1 MSCRHNRFEQKVAFC
16 LAGLVTFASPALA
29 QTSPKSDAAQP
40 AIIYDNGT
48 IITME
53 GDRPKRVQVVVEQGG
68 QIAFAGRRTQA
79 RRQFPT
85 ATRRD
90 LNGQTLVPGFIDGH
104 GHLYLTGFSGQMASV
119 LPSPD
124 GPGTDFD
131 AVVNTTRT
139 WMTSEAGKR
148 FIATFGWV
156 IANGYDDSQLRER
169 ASPTAEVLDR
179 ISTEYPVMVIHQSG
193 HIAAL
198 NTRGL
203 ATAGFSR
210 DTPNPEGGIL
220 RRKDDGSPNGVIEEA
235 ALTNLV
241 NGILSKTTAAFD
253 DNSIRTGQQLY
264 IRHGYTTAQEGR
276 AFPNITAALT
286 RAAEAKKLDIDVVS
300 YPDINL
306 NVRAMTSSYYRS
318 DFAYSNHYRIGGVK
332 IILDGSPQAMTAW
345 LSQPYFHPS
354 HGHAADYRG
363 YPTLPDA
370 RSLAL
375 FEQAARNGWQIMCH
389 ANGDAAIDLCLN
401 SIDQAQQR
409 VPNPN
414 HRSVIIHGQ
423 TMRADQV
430 LRTANLRALPSFFA
444 AHTFY
449 WGDYHRDTV
458 LGPQR
463 AARISPTRDALKAG
477 LTLTSHHDSPVIPPD
492 AMRVLD
498 ATVNRTTRSGVVL
511 GPDQRLTPYEGLQAL
526 TIWAAYQHFEEGH
539 KGSLSVGKLAD
550 MVVLSANPLT
560 VPRGEIDQIRVTAT
574 IKEGRTLLCDTPNT
588 FCGQ

>member
-1 MSCRHNRFEQKVAFC
+1 MPVHKSVLRPAFSIVF
-16 LAGLVTFASPALA
+16 AGLLSAAGPALA
-29 QTSPKSDAAQP
+29 QTTATPSTSPTANL
-40 AIIYDNGT
+40 YTNGT

-53 GDRPKRVQVVVEQGG
+53 GDRPQRVEAIVEQAG
-68 QIAFAGRRTQA
+68 QIVFVGRRAQA
-79 RRQFPT
+79 MRQFPA

-90 LNGQTLVPGFIDGH
+90 LRGQTLLPGFIDGH
-104 GHLYLTGFSGQMASV
+104 GHLYLTGFSGQMANV

-131 AVVNTTRT
+131 ALVTTTRT
-139 WMTSEAGKR
+139 WMNSDIGKQ

-156 IANGYDDSQLRER
+156 IASGYDDSQLRER

-179 ISTEYPVMVIHQSG
+179 ISTDYPVLVIHQSG
-193 HIAAL
+193 HVAAL

-203 ATAGFSR
+203 AVSGFSR

-220 RRKDDGSPNGVIEEA
+220 RRKPDGTPNGVIEEA
-235 ALTNLV
+235 TVTTLV
-241 NGILSKTTAAFD
+241 NGILRKTTPAYD
-253 DNSIRTGQQLY
+253 DNSIKIGQQLY
-264 IRHGYTTAQEGR
+264 VRHGYTTAQEGR
-276 AFPNITAALT
+276 AFPNITAALA
-286 RAAEAKKLDIDVVS
+286 RAAEAKKLDVDVVS
-300 YPDINL
+300 YPDITFNAQ
-306 NVRAMTSSYYRS
+306 AMTSSYYRP
-318 DFAYSNHYRIGGVK
+318 DYSYNNHYRIGGVK

-345 LSQPYFHPS
+345 LIQPYFHPA
-354 HGHAADYRG
+354 HGHGPDYRG
-363 YPTLPDA
+363 YPTLPDG
-370 RSLAL
+370 RSVAL
-375 FEQAARNGWQIMCH
+375 FEHAARNNWQIMCH

-401 SIDQAQQR
+401 SIEAGQKLA
-409 VPNPN
+409 PNPN

-430 LRTANLRALPSFFA
+430 RRTASLRALPSFFA

-463 AARISPTRDALKAG
+463 AARISPTRDARNAG
-477 LTLTSHHDSPVIPPD
+477 LTLTSHHDAPVIPPD

-511 GPDQRLTPYEGLQAL
+511 GPEQRLTPYEGLQAL
-526 TIWAAYQHFEEGH
+526 TTWAAYQYFEEDR
-539 KGSLSVGKLAD
+539 KGSLKVGKLAD

-560 VPRGEIDQIRVTAT
+560 VPRGDIDKIRVTAT
-574 IKEGRTLLCDTPNT
+574 IKEGRIIFCEAPTR